1 MLRRYPKWS
10 VVCRVPVDVLVA
22 ELRAKNQP
30 LSIVERPDPHPGPG
44 EVRIRVEA
52 CGVCGSDLFLQR
64 GGFVGAPLPIIPG
77 HEAAGTIDE
86 LGSGVTDLKVGDQ
99 AALYYI
105 EAPVDSRFARL
116 GRANIGPDV
125 RRMGVDVDG
134 AFAEYI
140 VRPARTVI
148 VPPEAVDPVVLA
160 VLTDAV
166 ATPYHAL
173 VRIAKL
179 QAGETLVVLGVGG
192 VGSNAVQIG
201 RLLGARVI
209 AVGRSA
215 RKLELA
221 SQLGADVVFVN
232 GPDIED
238 AIRSATDGEGPD
250 VVIQCAGSGVLD
262 ELAIRI
268 AGWLGR
274 IVLVGTSTESF
285 QAQASSFVWR
295 ELTLMG
301 SRGFLQE
308 DIREVLDLYV
318 AGKIATDHLTQNRRP
333 LHEANEALE
342 DLALGRVLRTVLLP

>member
-1 MLRRYPKWS
+1 
-10 VVCRVPVDVLVA
+10 
-22 ELRAKNQP
+22 
-30 LSIVERPDPHPGPG
+30 
-44 EVRIRVEA
+44 
-52 CGVCGSDLFLQR
+52 
-64 GGFVGAPLPIIPG
+64 
-77 HEAAGTIDE
+77 
-86 LGSGVTDLKVGDQ
+86 
-99 AALYYI
+99 
-105 EAPVDSRFARL
+105 
-116 GRANIGPDV
+116 
-125 RRMGVDVDG
+125 MGVDVDG
-134 AFAEYI
+134 AFAEYV

-148 VPPEAVDPVVLA
+148 VPPETVDPVVLA

-201 RLLGARVI
+201 SLLGARVI

-221 SQLGADVVFVN
+221 SQLGADVVLVN

-238 AIRSATDGEGPD
+238 AIRLATDGEGPD

-318 AGKIATDHLTQNRRP
+318 AGKLATDHLTQNLRP